1 MAGEAPVSNGF
12 TLPGLPPAAE
22 PLSSAEALAMRRKH
36 WEYYKDMAQM
46 ALKEADAQ
54 LSLLANSKDLSSR
67 YARQTIS
74 TRSGENRIRLPSPQP
89 TQAAAKPNSPT

>member
-36 WEYYKDMAQM
+36 WEYYKDMAQI

-54 LSLLANSKDLSSR
+54 LSLLDELQGLK
-67 YARQTIS
+67 
-74 TRSGENRIRLPSPQP
+74 QP
-89 TQAAAKPNSPT
+89 LCTPNDIHQIG